1 MRTPSLPGYR
11 MPRLHRLHAAAMQH
25 DYRIGLQILN
35 DNAYLLYA
43 RDLTRRR
50 GILITTGRDIEYLA
64 TVMYAR
70 LLAGEYISREP
81 EQPEGA

>member
-1 MRTPSLPGYR
+1 MKLPSLPGYR

-25 DYRIGLQILN
+25 DFRIGLQILN
-35 DNAYLLYA
+35 DDAVLLYA

-64 TVMYAR
+64 TVMYAK
-70 LLAGEYISREP
+70 LLAAEYITR
-81 EQPEGA
+81 EGA